1 MPTDIRLDEVNGTW
15 VIVESGVLKST
26 ASDLML
32 DAPGRRSTTGGHRR
46 ALVHDSGD
54 GLTINFNRDYPGG
67 VSVMSDLA
75 VTGDIAVGGDLA
87 VRGGLDLSD
96 AALARLNHQIGV
108 DLERIERLERSI
120 ETLAKLAGGSVVQ
133 PWRTKMEVEEG
144 DSMGLLYPSAE
155 ALGFE
160 VEWTWVPDHPVLGQ
174 GDVISIDPPPGSVA
188 RVGTRLQI
196 RVVGPEF

>member
-1 MPTDIRLDEVNGTW
+1 MLTDIKLDEVNGTW
-15 VIVESGVLKST
+15 VIVESGVLKAT

-32 DAPGRRSTTGGHRR
+32 DAPGRRSASGGHRR
-46 ALVHDSGD
+46 ALVHDSQD
-54 GLTINFNRDYPGG
+54 GLTINFNGDYPGG
-67 VSVMSDLA
+67 VTVA
-75 VTGDIAVGGDLA
+75 GDLA
-87 VRGGLDLSD
+87 VAGDLPVAGDLAVAGRLHLSD
-96 AALARLNHQIGV
+96 VALAALNHQIGV

-120 ETLAKLAGGSVVQ
+120 ETLANMAGGRVVP

-160 VEWTWVPDHPVLGQ
+160 VEWTWVLDHPVLSQ

>member
-1 MPTDIRLDEVNGTW
+1 
-15 VIVESGVLKST
+15 
-26 ASDLML
+26 ML

-75 VTGDIAVGGDLA
+75 VGGDLA
-87 VRGGLDLSD
+87 VAGRLDLSA
-96 AALARLNHQIGV
+96 AALAGLDHQIGV
-108 DLERIERLERSI
+108 DLERIERLERSV
-120 ETLAKLAGGSVVQ
+120 ETLAKLAGGRVVP

-155 ALGFE
+155 ALEFE
-160 VEWTWVPDHPVLGQ
+160 VEWTWVDDHPVLGQ